1 MAVLKKTSGYL
12 LAAVLLAAFL
22 GCHKEEADKKP
33 GAGLQFPVEVAP
45 VVPRKVD
52 YAISAVGQV
61 EAFEQVLVNARV
73 EGVVEK
79 ILFVEGDRVEK
90 GAPLVE
96 IEPERFRLQLAQSK
110 AALEK
115 VEAARAEAQAGYK
128 RRVALNA
135 QSTDPL
141 LSEEDIEEWKTR
153 ARTAAAGV
161 DEARAALDLAELDYK
176 NCRAPA
182 PAGGIIQTRDIKT
195 GQYVKKETRLATLV
209 QRDPLLLRFQVP
221 VDEAGRLS
229 AGAAARFTVRGTEKF
244 FSARITHVSASAE
257 AASRMVEVLAHV
269 LEKNDPAL
277 RPGTFAEVSIPI
289 GGNDRANVIPLT
301 AIRPSERG
309 FLAFVVEDGKARE
322 RVVSLG
328 LRTADGFV
336 EVRSGLAPGENVVVR
351 GGEALRDGAG
361 VSVKKAPASPAGG
374 DAGPAGSPV
383 QQ

>member
-1 MAVLKKTSGYL
+1 MSRSSRNLL
-12 LAAVLLAAFL
+12 LAALLAAFAA
-22 GCHKEEADKKP
+22 CHREEAGKKA

-45 VVPRKVD
+45 VGVRKVE
-52 YAISAVGQV
+52 YSISAVGQV
-61 EAFEQVLVNARV
+61 EAFEQVLVNSRV
-73 EGVVEK
+73 EGVIEK
-79 ILFVEGDRVEK
+79 ILFVEGDRVGK
-90 GAPLVE
+90 GDPLVE
-96 IEPERFRLQLAQSK
+96 IEPERFRLQLAQAK

-115 VEAARAEAQAGYK
+115 TEAARAEAQAGYK
-128 RRVALNA
+128 RRVDLNA
-135 QSTDPL
+135 QSADPL

-182 PAGGIIQTRDIKT
+182 PAGGVIQTRDVKT

-229 AGAAARFTVRGTEKF
+229 AGTTARFTVRGEAKP
-244 FSARITHVSASAE
+244 FSAKITHVSASAE

-269 LEKNDPAL
+269 VEKNDPAL
-277 RPGTFAEVSIPI
+277 RPGTFAEVSIPV
-289 GGNDRANVIPLT
+289 GADERAEVIPLT

-328 LRTADGFV
+328 LRTADGLV
-336 EVRSGLAPGENVVVR
+336 EVRGGLAPGEKVVVR
-351 GGEALRDGAG
+351 GGEALRDGAT
-361 VSVKKAPASPAGG
+361 VAVQEAPAPAAGG
-374 DAGPAGSPV
+374 EPRPAVPPV